1 MGARFTRRQVLQL
14 AGAATASEWVTG
26 CGGGAVVV
34 VPVVRIAIAVSSKY
48 LVLAKPYLTIVV
60 SQSEVA
66 VKWLAKEFVDKLSD
80 KIVDEIKK
88 AFKQIALSASAY
100 KMLSEGAKLLLITS
114 DKKSIPVEYEV
125 A

>member
-1 MGARFTRRQVLQL
+1 M
-14 AGAATASEWVTG
+14 
-26 CGGGAVVV
+26 VV